1 MPDDPIYRLP
11 LDPDEEISPGG
22 GSFEQLRHLIL
33 APEQQDLARLRERVE
48 DPGLRTGDVSAVLPE
63 AIQMRRQ
70 EGGEDAL
77 GQALLP
83 TVESALR
90 ESVRK
95 DPGTLADALFP
106 VMGPAI
112 RRSILQTLRSFF
124 DSFNEAMEHSLSLR
138 GLQWR
143 LEAIRTG
150 RSFSEIILLH
160 SLVFRVEQVFL
171 IHKKTGLP
179 LAHAVAPAVAMQD
192 ASLVS
197 GMLSAI
203 QDFVRDSFTSAQGQI
218 LEKINVS
225 EMEVWVEDGP
235 YAILAAVIRGI
246 PPPNYRAHMAE
257 ALENIHRNF
266 AEKMERFQGETGPF
280 AGANDVLSRCLEF
293 QYKEQQ
299 SSARR
304 PYLIVVAIVAAVLLG
319 GWISYRGWQNRR
331 WGQFVETLRE
341 RPGIVVTEFARH
353 HGRYV
358 IRGLRDPLAADPQ
371 ALLQNAGLDARQ
383 AEMRWAGYY
392 ALDDGIVGQRAATL
406 LQPPPGV
413 KLSVADG
420 VLRPEGE
427 APTNWASALRN
438 RALLLPGIRA
448 LDLSQFT
455 DTDQAEFA
463 RLRQVVQS
471 AIIRF
476 PLSSSSLTPQEAQSL
491 QQLAL
496 TLGALLEK
504 AQLLHKNIA
513 MDIVGHS
520 DSTGAEATN
529 RPLSFSRADRVLT
542 QLKRDGISKTALH
555 SRGVAASE
563 PLRKEEN
570 EEARQYNRSV
580 TFRVIEGTVPSA
592 GATGIAATSG
602 TSNNN
607 PANSPVSNAVTP

>member
-11 LDPDEEISPGG
+11 LDPEEEVSSGDG

-48 DPGLRTGDVSAVLPE
+48 DPGLRTGDISAVLPE
-63 AIQMRRQ
+63 AIELRRE
-70 EGGEDAL
+70 EGGEEAL
-77 GQALLP
+77 GKALLP

-95 DPGTLADALFP
+95 NPTTLADALFP

-124 DSFNEAMEHSLSLR
+124 DSFNEAMDHSFSLR

-143 LEAIRTG
+143 VESLRTG
-150 RSFSEIILLH
+150 RPFSEIVLLH

-203 QDFVRDSFTSAQGQI
+203 QDFVRDSFHSAKGQI
-218 LEKINVS
+218 LEKINVG

-235 YAILAAVIRGI
+235 YAILACVIRGI
-246 PPPNYRAHMAE
+246 PPPDYRQRMAE
-257 ALENIHRNF
+257 ALEHIHRNF
-266 AEKMERFQGETGPF
+266 AEAMERFEGETGPF
-280 AGANDVLSRCLEF
+280 AGANDELSQCLEF
-293 QYKEQQ
+293 QYKEK
-299 SSARR
+299 AGEKPK
-304 PYLIVVAIVAAVLLG
+304 PYLVAVVIAVGLALT
-319 GWISYRGWQNRR
+319 GWMGYRGWQNYK
-331 WGQFVETLRE
+331 WGQFVETLRAQ
-341 RPGIVVTEFARH
+341 PGIVVTGFARA

-358 IRGLRDPLAADPQ
+358 IRGLRDPLAADPTE
-371 ALLQNAGLDARQ
+371 LLKAAGLTLDA
-383 AEMRWAGYY
+383 AEQHWGGYY
-392 ALDDGIVGQRAATL
+392 ALDDAIVQKRALAV
-406 LQPPPGV
+406 LQPPSGV
-413 KLSVADG
+413 KLMVTDG

-427 APTNWASALRN
+427 ASTTWAAALRSK
-438 RALLLPGIRA
+438 ALLLPGIRA
-448 LDLSQFT
+448 LDTSQLT
-455 DTDQAEFA
+455 DTDAAEFV
-463 RLRQVVQS
+463 RLQKVVEG

-476 PLSSSSLTPQEAQSL
+476 AVGSSVLNVTEAVKL
-491 QQLAL
+491 EQLAPQIKL
-496 TLGALLEK
+496 LLEK
-504 AQLLHKNIA
+504 GRLLGETA
-513 MDIVGHS
+513 TLDVVGHS
-520 DSTGAEATN
+520 DSSGVEATN
-529 RPLSFSRADRVLT
+529 GPLSRSRAEHVVA
-542 QLKRDGISKTALH
+542 QLLRDDVTKSELQ

-580 TFRVIEGTVPSA
+580 TFRVRFAQSAA
-592 GATGIAATSG
+592 GAASRTRPAPPLDAPAAAG
-602 TSNNN
+602 NR
-607 PANSPVSNAVTP
+607 

>member
-11 LDPDEEISPGG
+11 LDPDEEISAADGN
-22 GSFEQLRHLIL
+22 SFEQLRHLIL

-63 AIQMRRQ
+63 AIHLRRQ

-95 DPGTLADALFP
+95 NPGTLADALFP

-124 DSFNEAMEHSLSLR
+124 DTFNEAMDHSLSLR

-143 LEAIRTG
+143 IEALRTG
-150 RSFSEIILLH
+150 RSFSEIILMH

-203 QDFVRDSFTSAQGQI
+203 QDFVRDSFNAPQGQI
-218 LEKINVS
+218 LEKINVG
-225 EMEVWVEDGP
+225 EMEVWVENGP
-235 YAILAAVIRGI
+235 YAILASVIRGI
-246 PPPNYRAHMAE
+246 PPPDYRQRMAE
-257 ALENIHRNF
+257 ALEHIHRNF
-266 AEKMERFQGETGPF
+266 AEQMERFQGNTGPF
-280 AGANDVLSRCLEF
+280 AGAHDELSRCLEF
-293 QYKEQQ
+293 QYKEKQ
-299 SSARR
+299 SNR
-304 PYLIVVAIVAAVLLG
+304 PKSYVLVFAIALLLLIG
-319 GWISYRGWQNRR
+319 GWISYRGWQNHR

-341 RPGIVVTEFARH
+341 QPGIVVTGFARQ

-358 IRGLRDPLAADPQ
+358 IRGMRDPLAADPQ
-371 ALLQNAGLDARQ
+371 ALLNTAGLNAGQ
-383 AEMRWAGYY
+383 AEMHWAGYY
-392 ALDDGIVGQRAATL
+392 ALDDAIVQKRAAVV

-427 APTNWASALRN
+427 SPANWAAALRN
-438 RALLLPGIRA
+438 RALLLPGIREV
-448 LDLSQFT
+448 DLSQLT

-463 RLRQVVQS
+463 RLLRAVQS
-471 AIIRF
+471 ATLRF
-476 PLSSSSLTPQEAQSL
+476 PLSSSGLTPPEAESL
-491 QQLAL
+491 QQLAP
-496 TLGALLEK
+496 AVRSLLEK
-504 AQLLHKNIA
+504 SYLLHKPVTV
-513 MDIVGHS
+513 DIVGHS

-529 RPLSFSRADRVLT
+529 QPLSLSRADRVLA
-542 QLKRDGISKTALH
+542 QLTREGIPKGALH

-580 TFRVIEGTVPSA
+580 TFRVISAAEPPTAAAAGLRTGTP
-592 GATGIAATSG
+592 
-602 TSNNN
+602 
-607 PANSPVSNAVTP
+607 